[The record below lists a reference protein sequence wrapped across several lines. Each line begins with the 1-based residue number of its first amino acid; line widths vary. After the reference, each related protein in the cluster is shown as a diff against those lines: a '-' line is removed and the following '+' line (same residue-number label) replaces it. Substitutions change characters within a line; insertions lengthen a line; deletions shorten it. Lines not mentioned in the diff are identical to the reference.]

1 MKEREFGVIT
11 FKSTQYAIKA
21 DSVFSKETVNYRTI
35 PTPREITRSCGLA
48 IKFNL
53 EELEIVKALIEGN
66 NLEINGIYKIV
77 RDASGNKVEKL
88 D

>member
-53 EELEIVKALIEGN
+53 EELKIVKALIERN

>member
-21 DSVFSKETVNYRTI
+21 DSVFSKESVNFRTI

-53 EELEIVKALIEGN
+53 EDIEEIEDIINKNNIEV
-66 NLEINGIYKIV
+66 NGIYKIV
-77 RDASGNKVEKL
+77 RDGHINKIEKL
-88 D
+88 N

>member
-53 EELEIVKALIEGN
+53 EELEIVKALIERN